1 LPIVN
6 CRFTIGLWRKSQL
19 AIGNRKSK
27 IRRPTRYRVVVL
39 TSLQLTKARM
49 AIRAIVEYPDPVLLS
64 PGLPVE
70 SFNSELESLV
80 ADMFETMYDAGG
92 VGLAA
97 QQIGLSLRLFVMD
110 CDGIKLVAANPEII
124 FVAGEQSGEEGCLS
138 VAKVPAE
145 LKRPDRAILRAQ
157 DLTGK
162 TFERAESG
170 LAARCFLHETDHCD
184 GRLFIYHLSPLRRDL
199 VLRKFRKLK
208 KTR

>member
-1 LPIVN
+1 
-6 CRFTIGLWRKSQL
+6 
-19 AIGNRKSK
+19 
-27 IRRPTRYRVVVL
+27 
-39 TSLQLTKARM
+39 M

-80 ADMFETMYDAGG
+80 RDMFETMYDAGG

-110 CDGIKLVAANPEII
+110 CDGIKLVATNPEII
-124 FVAGEQSGEEGCLS
+124 SVAGEQSGEEGCLS

-162 TFERAESG
+162 TFEREESG
-170 LAARCFLHETDHCD
+170 LAARCVLHETDHCD

-208 KTR
+208 KTK